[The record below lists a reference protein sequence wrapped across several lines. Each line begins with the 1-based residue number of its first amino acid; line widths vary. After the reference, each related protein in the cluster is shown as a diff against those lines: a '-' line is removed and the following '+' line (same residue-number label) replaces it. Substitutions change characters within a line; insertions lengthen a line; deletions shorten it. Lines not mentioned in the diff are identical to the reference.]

1 MEWLTDPQI
10 WIAFLTLAA
19 LEIVLGIDNIVF
31 ISILVGKL
39 PAHQQPRAYR
49 IGLGLAMV
57 MRILLLVSLS
67 WIMGLTAPLFSIPLM
82 GREVSGRDLVLIVGG
97 LFLVAKSTHE
107 IHDKLEGHEGEK
119 SARVAASYA
128 SVLLQIMALDIV
140 FSLDSVITAV
150 GMVQHVSVMIAAV
163 VASVLVMMAFAKPI
177 GDFVSRR
184 PTVKMLAL
192 AFLLAIGMMLMADGF
207 GHHMPKGYIYF
218 AMAFSLFVEMLN
230 LRAGHRETPVHLRQ
244 PYVADGAPAP
254 KDGPAA

>member
-19 LEIVLGIDNIVF
+19 LEIVLGIDNVVF

>member
-10 WIAFLTLAA
+10 WIAFLTLSA

-39 PAHQQPRAYR
+39 PAHQQAGAYKV
-49 IGLGLAMV
+49 GLGLAMV
-57 MRILLLVSLS
+57 MRILLLLSIS
-67 WIMGLTAPLFSIPLM
+67 WIMSLTAPLFTIPFM
-82 GREVSGRDLVLIVGG
+82 GNEVSGRDLVLIVGG

-107 IHDKLEGHEGEK
+107 IHDKLEGHEGAK
-119 SARVAASYA
+119 SERVAATYA
-128 SVLLQIMALDIV
+128 SVLGQIIALDLV

-150 GMVQHVSVMIAAV
+150 GMVQHVEIMIAAV
-163 VASVLVMMAFAKPI
+163 IVAVAVMMIFAKPI

-192 AFLLAIGMMLMADGF
+192 AFLVAIGVMLMADGF
-207 GHHMPKGYIYF
+207 GHHVPKGYIYF

-230 LRAGHRETPVHLRQ
+230 LRAGHREEPVHLRQ
-244 PYVADGAPAP
+244 PYVEGAA
-254 KDGPAA
+254 KKLE